1 MDSYTS
7 ITELNLE
14 NNSLLYGKISVILS
28 YTPQIKI
35 LNIKGIDLDTELRFS
50 YLQELVELHMDY
62 FTDCES
68 ALVII
73 SSNVFKKLIVTN
85 VKMPSK
91 EATID
96 LNELIDL
103 IMLGGQR
110 ELNFI
115 NCSVDTPVWLWSKI
129 ANRAV
134 GVETTENSFQIL
146 TNRYMELRMPRL
158 KM

>member
-35 LNIKGIDLDTELRFS
+35 LNIKGIELDTELRFS

-62 FTDCES
+62 FTDCKS
-68 ALVII
+68 ALVTI
-73 SSNVFKKLIVTN
+73 SSNFFKKLTVTN

-96 LNELIDL
+96 LHELIDL
-103 IMLGGQR
+103 TMLGGQR
-110 ELNFI
+110 ELNLI
-115 NCSVDTPVWLWSKI
+115 NCSVDTLVWLWSKKSGSGCR
-129 ANRAV
+129 NH
-134 GVETTENSFQIL
+134 
-146 TNRYMELRMPRL
+146 
-158 KM
+158 